1 MTKKELK
8 DIFGAVASINR
19 LKILKELASTSSTYT
34 VLNSPKPSLYPK
46 IDKTVIYW
54 EEHNEQI

>member
-1 MTKKELK
+1 MKYTMIERTNN
-8 DIFGAVASINR
+8 FGAVASINR
-19 LKILKELASTSSTYT
+19 LKILKELASTSSTST

-54 EEHNEQI
+54 EESK